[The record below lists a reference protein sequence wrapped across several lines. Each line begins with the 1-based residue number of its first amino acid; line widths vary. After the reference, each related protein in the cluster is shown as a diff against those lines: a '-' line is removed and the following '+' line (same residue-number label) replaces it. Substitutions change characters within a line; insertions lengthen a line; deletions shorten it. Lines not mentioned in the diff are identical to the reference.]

1 MVEDGTGV
9 KAKIFAGQILT
20 ARVSFRGLK
29 FYNGNP
35 NIIKK
40 KKLWEQSYKKE
51 INTFLFVS
59 LFLLNLYL

>member
-40 KKLWEQSYKKE
+40 KSYGSNHTKKRL
-51 INTFLFVS
+51 IHSF
-59 LFLLNLYL
+59 LYLCFC

>member
-29 FYNGNP
+29 FYNGIP

-40 KKLWEQSYKKE
+40 KKVMGAIIQKRD
-51 INTFLFVS
+51 
-59 LFLLNLYL
+59 

>member
-29 FYNGNP
+29 FYNGNL